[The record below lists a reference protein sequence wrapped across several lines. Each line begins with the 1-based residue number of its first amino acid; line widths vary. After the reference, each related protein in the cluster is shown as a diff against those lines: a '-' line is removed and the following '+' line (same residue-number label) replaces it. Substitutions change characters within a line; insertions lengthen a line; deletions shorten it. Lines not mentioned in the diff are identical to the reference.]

1 MMSERNINLLTLSL
15 FVLIPVW
22 AYMADEPF
30 TITLMT
36 RAAIFALA
44 AVGLNL
50 ILGIGGFVSFGHA
63 AFFGLGGYVM
73 GILAWHAQN
82 YSPLLEWPLLIEGT
96 NSMPVIWL
104 LSIILSAFLALV
116 IGAVSLKT
124 SGVYFI
130 MITLAFA
137 QMMYY
142 FSVSWSKIPKNNT
155 SFAQKLR

>member
-1 MMSERNINLLTLSL
+1 MSERNINLLTLSL
-15 FVLIPVW
+15 FVLVPAW

-73 GILAWHAQN
+73 GILAWHAKE
-82 YSPLLEWPLLIEGT
+82 SERT
-96 NSMPVIWL
+96 NL
-104 LSIILSAFLALV
+104 RSAD
-116 IGAVSLKT
+116 
-124 SGVYFI
+124 
-130 MITLAFA
+130 
-137 QMMYY
+137 
-142 FSVSWSKIPKNNT
+142 
-155 SFAQKLR
+155 